1 MKKITLTA
9 AVGLMMSLASCDSTT
24 DPKLN
29 PVDQDPTAVSF
40 EINQPA
46 VASQL
51 LELSDADKQT
61 FEIVVREQ
69 PDYGFPAAVKYTAQA
84 SLTGNW
90 SNPDEVYNISY
101 DIAQKGEAMHTI
113 VMTQKSL
120 ADAFTFLSGYTKEV
134 DPVTKDQIIKDKDGN
149 IIDANDPAQMTGK
162 GPQKILVRAVAQIA
176 SLEETVCYSNAVEFK
191 QVEWFIH
198 FREPGYVYLVGAP
211 QGWNIGSPEIT
222 LYEADDQIGTQIYQ
236 GDVEVNAGDA
246 IFRFYTVLGDWD
258 SNSYGSQA
266 ADNPLTFTEAQAKDG
281 SIKVVKGKGSFD
293 FNGWWT
299 GGKMR
304 IILNLDKLTLTVTKA
319 PAE

>member
-1 MKKITLTA
+1 MKKITLIA
-9 AVGLMMSLASCDSTT
+9 AVGLMMGLASCDSTT

-29 PVDQDPTAVSF
+29 PVSQDPAAVSF

-90 SNPDEVYNISY
+90 SNPDEVYDISY
-101 DIAQKGEAMHTI
+101 DVAQMGEAMHTL

-120 ADAFTFLSGYTKEV
+120 ADAITYLSGYTKEI

-149 IIDANDPAQMTGK
+149 IVDQNDPAQMTGK
-162 GPQKILVRAVAQIA
+162 GPVKVLLRAVAKI
-176 SLEETVCYSNAVEFK
+176 SNLNETVCYSNSVEFK

-198 FREPGYVYLVGAP
+198 FREPGYVYLIGAP
-211 QGWNIGSPEIT
+211 QGWNIGSPEMT

-236 GDVEVNAGDA
+236 GDFEVNAGDA
-246 IFRFYTVLGDWD
+246 MFRFYTVLGDWD
-258 SNSYGSQA
+258 NNSFGSQA
-266 ADNPLTFTEAQAKDG
+266 DDNPLQFTQAQAKDG
-281 SIKVVKGKGSFD
+281 VKVVKGKGSFD
-293 FNGWWT
+293 FNGWWP

-304 IILNLDKLTLTVTKA
+304 IVLNLDKLTLTVTPA